1 MWIQSSL
8 REDEVKELLKD
19 FLEGRRPLSEIQ
31 EKLHDLLQIDFR
43 LAPAHRKVVKNEL
56 DNETIQITVKK
67 HHLRHML
74 ERYLNGEVSGL
85 ELSNWAALVY
95 MLPVFVPEG
104 ETDEDRWVAGSGPTW
119 NIIQELVTPTLFDG
133 LQPDVVHRYLDSLA

>member
-1 MWIQSSL
+1 
-8 REDEVKELLKD
+8 
-19 FLEGRRPLSEIQ
+19 
-31 EKLHDLLQIDFR
+31 
-43 LAPAHRKVVKNEL
+43 VKNEL